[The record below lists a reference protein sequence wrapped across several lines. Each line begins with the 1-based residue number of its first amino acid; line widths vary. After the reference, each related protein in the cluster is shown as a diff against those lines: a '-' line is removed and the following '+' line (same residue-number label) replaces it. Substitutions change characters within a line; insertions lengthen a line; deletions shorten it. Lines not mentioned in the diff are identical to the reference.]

1 MKELK
6 KALREWIW
14 KIKYYNNQKKKVA
27 SGLEEI
33 PSDRFVWKDLVIF
46 FSFLFFHLW
55 LPEKIL
61 VLYRP

>member
-14 KIKYYNNQKKKVA
+14 KIKYYNNNQKKKVA

-33 PSDRFVWKDLVIF
+33 PSDRFV
-46 FSFLFFHLW
+46 
-55 LPEKIL
+55 
-61 VLYRP
+61 